1 MADSTDQKPNR
12 MSPGQS
18 SNENKSDTGW
28 KEKKAGE
35 DSKDVTEECPAGV
48 SLQLWKKFQ
57 ELKERRNSITKT
69 SFKKRVRQKRKAVDA
84 DYSYTEG
91 STNVGTNGEE
101 SSIKIQKS
109 EQEQKTENKSEL
121 TMREAHWSELKQY
134 FGANDRFEFP
144 ACNIPPSKTNL
155 EKNLDKAIA
164 TGAIDE
170 AEQMSDSLAIRELP
184 ILVSSHSDLCHW
196 EGGGKILPQGERKIV
211 EQKLIAKFRTHEDG
225 LNRDLGFMSRY
236 TLPHQ
241 RTNVICF

>member
-84 DYSYTEG
+84 EG

-109 EQEQKTENKSEL
+109 EQEQKTENKSSEL

-170 AEQMSDSLAIRELP
+170 AEQMSDSLAIRELG
-184 ILVSSHSDLCHW
+184 V
-196 EGGGKILPQGERKIV
+196 K
-211 EQKLIAKFRTHEDG
+211 IAKAVDC
-225 LNRDLGFMSRY
+225 RDFAKAKREAEASQQARKKKQLAWGFEAKRRWETKSNMGY
-236 TLPHQ
+236 M
-241 RTNVICF
+241 